1 MKLLNR
7 GLLILVLALFTCNIS
22 FAQEEKKEDAP
33 IMFSVHTDNVKFAMM
48 PQYEKLAKQLKENCE
63 KHNVQGVDWTAISI
77 EDGRYVFVSQIE
89 NMAELDK
96 NIFAELFEK
105 MGKEAAGA
113 MFDKMDECYD
123 SHSNSITH
131 YIPALSYH
139 PEGYS
144 SEGKNHREYHFL
156 YYAPK
161 DGKAMGEAMEGVKK
175 LFEAKGVKNGYSV
188 YHSGFGS
195 EESYFMVSIAG
206 TSDMSIA
213 QGGMENDK
221 LLGDEKD
228 ATFFNVIKLTTK
240 YDQVEGTIRP
250 DLSYYPKK

>member
-1 MKLLNR
+1 MKLLKN
-7 GLLILVLALFTCNIS
+7 GILILVLAVFS
-22 FAQEEKKEDAP
+22 FNTSFSQEEKKEKP
-33 IMFSVHTDNVKFAMM
+33 STMFSVHTDNVKFAMM
-48 PQYEKLAKQLKENCE
+48 PQYEQLAKQLKENCE
-63 KHNVQGVDWTAISI
+63 KHNIQGVDWTAISI
-77 EDGRYVFVSQIE
+77 EDGRYVFVSSIE

-96 NIFAELFEK
+96 NPFADLFEK
-105 MGKEAAGA
+105 MGKEAAGE
-113 MFDKMDECYD
+113 MFNKMDECYD

-131 YIPALSYH
+131 YLPALSYN

-161 DGKAMGEAMEGVKK
+161 DAAAMQEAMKAVKAM
-175 LFEAKGVKNGYSV
+175 FEAKGVKNGYSV

-206 TSDMSIA
+206 ENDLAIA
-213 QGGMENDK
+213 QGGQENDE
-221 LLGDEKD
+221 LLGDEKN

-240 YDQVEGTIRP
+240 YDQVEGDIRP
-250 DLSYYPKK
+250 DLSYYPK